1 MYMPSRTLT
10 LSQRKKE
17 NPITITYLFYAFSNR
32 SKEKEKIE
40 KDMKGCSD
48 NEELNEK

>member
-17 NPITITYLFYAFSNR
+17 NPITITYLFYTFSNR
-32 SKEKEKIE
+32 SKEKN
-40 KDMKGCSD
+40 MKGCSE